1 MTNETEAQEYPMW
14 QKIDIFLSQE
24 WDDKPLEWRE
34 EQADKAA
41 YINDEK
47 NRARAEKELK
57 LKKN

>member
-1 MTNETEAQEYPMW
+1 MW